1 LIPIYA
7 IHRHRGLWPDP
18 DRFDHTRFLGDGARK
33 IPRTAHMPFG
43 AGPRACVGA
52 TFAMMEMVAALAT
65 LLQHVRFST
74 VEATRCEPIHR
85 ITLRPKGGMV
95 LKINGA

>member
-1 LIPIYA
+1 
-7 IHRHRGLWPDP
+7 
-18 DRFDHTRFLGDGARK
+18 
-33 IPRTAHMPFG
+33 
-43 AGPRACVGA
+43 
-52 TFAMMEMVAALAT
+52 MMEMVAALAT